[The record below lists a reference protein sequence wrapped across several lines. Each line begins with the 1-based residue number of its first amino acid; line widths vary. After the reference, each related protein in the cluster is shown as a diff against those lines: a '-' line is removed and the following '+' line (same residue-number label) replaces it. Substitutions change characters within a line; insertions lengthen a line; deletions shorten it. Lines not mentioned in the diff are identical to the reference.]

1 SRNDFIFN
9 NASRSSHE
17 LIASVL
23 SWAKSFGFSG
33 NMKQLACFSKT
44 EQGWQ
49 SPEPR
54 WIKININGS
63 VLMSNTKAAIGGVV
77 RYSSGV
83 WLVDCEMVTRV
94 SDIFQIE
101 ARAIVK
107 A

>member
-17 LIASVL
+17 LIASAL
-23 SWAKSFGFSG
+23 AWAKSFGFSG

-49 SPEPR
+49 HPEPR

-63 VLMSNTKAAIGGVV
+63 VSMSNTKAAIGGVV
-77 RYSSGV
+77 RCSSGV
-83 WLVDCEMVTRV
+83 WLVD
-94 SDIFQIE
+94 
-101 ARAIVK
+101 
-107 A
+107 